1 MRMRIFQENEALSVA
16 LKRRLLTI
24 RLDVEDIFPCA
35 TINVIGS
42 LTHDRTIA
50 TKFLNLKM
58 RKGGLGGPF
67 LIFKFRNVGA
77 IVLWF
82 DVHACLFICII
93 IIIFLAKI

>member
-1 MRMRIFQENEALSVA
+1 MRIFQEKEALSVA

-42 LTHDRTIA
+42 LTHRTIA
-50 TKFLNLKM
+50 PKFLNLKM

-82 DVHACLFICII
+82 HVHVCLFICII